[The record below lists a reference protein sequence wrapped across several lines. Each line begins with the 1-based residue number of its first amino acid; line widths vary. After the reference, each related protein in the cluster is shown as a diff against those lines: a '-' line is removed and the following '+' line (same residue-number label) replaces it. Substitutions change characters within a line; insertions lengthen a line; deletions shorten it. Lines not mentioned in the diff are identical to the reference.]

1 MLEYQSI
8 KGKKSQSTKESEYR
22 SVNVLKYQSRKKPE
36 HQRTKTLG
44 HQAPNYQPTN
54 PSNPST
60 ASPTQRYPKRRKK
73 MNTAQPIRNKQD
85 LSRLKAYYKVVKPNS
100 RNYLLIII
108 GLNTALRV
116 SDIIQLKWQDVYDS
130 HMDNWREHIHL
141 AEQKTGKASV
151 ILLNNSVKSALQ
163 EYRRQLLDVGTSVPD
178 QDFLFGSYGRG
189 DAHITRIQA
198 FRIIRRAAEACGI
211 EGVISCHSLRKTF
224 GYHAWKQGVPPVLLM
239 NIYNHSSFQVTM
251 RYLGIEQDDR
261 DRIFQ
266 TIEL

>member
-1 MLEYQSI
+1 
-8 KGKKSQSTKESEYR
+8 
-22 SVNVLKYQSRKKPE
+22 
-36 HQRTKTLG
+36 
-44 HQAPNYQPTN
+44 
-54 PSNPST
+54 
-60 ASPTQRYPKRRKK
+60 
-73 MNTAQPIRNKQD
+73 MNTAQPIRNKED
-85 LSRLKAYYKVVKPNS
+85 LAHLKDYYRVTRPNS

-130 HMDNWREHIHL
+130 HMDDWREHINL
-141 AEQKTGKASV
+141 LEQKTGKAST
-151 ILLNNSVKSALQ
+151 ILLNNSVKAALQ
-163 EYRRQLLDVGTSVPD
+163 EYRRHLLAAGAHVPE
-178 QDFLFGSYGRG
+178 QDYLFGSYGQG

-198 FRIIRRAAEACGI
+198 FRIIKRAAEACGI

-239 NIYNHSSFQVTM
+239 NIYNHSSFRVTM

-261 DRIFQ
+261 DGIFR